1 MTTAYD
7 PAMPVLEIVSDVI
20 CPWCYVG
27 KRRLALAL
35 EQLRD
40 VPLAIR
46 WRPFELNPT
55 MPVAGMDRRSY
66 CVAKFGSLDDANQM
80 YGRVLA
86 AAQADGLALNIER
99 ITRTPNT
106 RAAHRLI
113 EYAGLQGV
121 QDAMVDSLFEAY
133 FVDGQDVGSAPQL
146 IKLAVALGLERTA
159 VTAML
164 ADSAGDATIEAAE
177 RDAHALGVEG
187 VPAFFYNGRMLFS
200 GAQSPQTIALA
211 LQRAHARGL

>member
-1 MTTAYD
+1 MANAYD

-27 KRRLALAL
+27 KRRLAQAL
-35 EQLRD
+35 EQLSD
-40 VPLAIR
+40 LPLTIH
-46 WRPFELNPT
+46 WRPFELNPS
-55 MPVAGMDRRSY
+55 MPAAGMDRRSY
-66 CVAKFGSLDDANQM
+66 CVAKFGSLEYANQM
-80 YGRVLA
+80 YARVVA
-86 AAQADGLALNIER
+86 AAQADGLALHVER
-99 ITRTPNT
+99 MTRTPNT

-113 EYAGLQGV
+113 AYAGGHDR

-133 FVDGQDVGSAPQL
+133 FVNGQDVGSQPQL
-146 IKLAVALGLERTA
+146 IELGVAVGLERGA

-164 ADSAGDATIEAAE
+164 AEREGDAAIEAAE
-177 RDAHALGVEG
+177 RDAHELGVEG
-187 VPAFFYNGRMLFS
+187 VPAFLYNGRLLFS

>member
-1 MTTAYD
+1 MPHAND
-7 PAMPVLEIVSDVI
+7 RALPVLEIVSDVI

-27 KRRLALAL
+27 KRRLAQALAQLTDLKL
-35 EQLRD
+35 E
-40 VPLAIR
+40 IR

-55 MPVAGMDRRSY
+55 MPTAGMDRRRY
-66 CVAKFGSLDDANQM
+66 CIAKFGSLEYANQM
-80 YGRVLA
+80 YERVIA
-86 AAQADGLALNIER
+86 AARVDGLALDLER

-113 EYAGLQGV
+113 DYAGLQGR
-121 QDAMVDSLFEAY
+121 QDALVDALFEAY
-133 FVDGQDVGSAPQL
+133 FVNGQDVGSVLQL
-146 IKLAVALGLERTA
+146 IDLAVAVGLERGA

-164 ADSAGDATIEAAE
+164 AHNDGDARIEAAE
-177 RDAHALGVEG
+177 RAAHELGVEG
-187 VPAFFYNGRMLFS
+187 VPAFLYNGRLLFS